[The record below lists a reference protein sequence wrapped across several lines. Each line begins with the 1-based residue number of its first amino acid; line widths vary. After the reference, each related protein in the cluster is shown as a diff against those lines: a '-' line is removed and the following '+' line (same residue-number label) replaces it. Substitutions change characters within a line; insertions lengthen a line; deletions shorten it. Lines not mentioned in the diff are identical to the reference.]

1 MVLRRFGLGPERI
14 FLRIRF
20 DVLGWKEEKSE
31 KSGDTINRFD
41 SNQWGSLIT
50 MGVQRFRKIDLSMLK
65 RKKKRKK
72 EKETLTDPPGWS
84 TFTIPWTRR
93 EMKRKR
99 KKRKKERKE
108 ETRRG
113 ESQMFPVSCSC
124 GWETLEETGSSFRIE
139 SLRTFFFFFFLVYLI
154 TSYEQSLHTIRKR
167 KRNET
172 GMKRNFFQQSGINFS
187 EIPVPSDHH
196 PWKSSAIILSKIAPL
211 PLKRKGGRGMTTLF
225 LRDKHPPCEK
235 IYIPR
240 NRVDS

>member
-93 EMKRKR
+93 ETKRKR

-113 ESQMFPVSCSC
+113 ESQTFPVSCSC
-124 GWETLEETGSSFRIE
+124 GWETLEETGSSFRIA
-139 SLRTFFFFFFLVYLI
+139 SLRTFFFFFF
-154 TSYEQSLHTIRKR
+154 SLFNNELRTISPHDTEK
-167 KRNET
+167 KEEWNRNE
-172 GMKRNFFQQSGINFS
+172 KKFFPTIGN
-187 EIPVPSDHH
+187 
-196 PWKSSAIILSKIAPL
+196 
-211 PLKRKGGRGMTTLF
+211 
-225 LRDKHPPCEK
+225 
-235 IYIPR
+235 
-240 NRVDS
+240 